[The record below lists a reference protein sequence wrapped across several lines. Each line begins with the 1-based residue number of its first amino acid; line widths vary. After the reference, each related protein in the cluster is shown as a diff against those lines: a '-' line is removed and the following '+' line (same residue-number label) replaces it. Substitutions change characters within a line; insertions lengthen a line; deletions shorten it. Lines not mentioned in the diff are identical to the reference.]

1 MWFFKINAQDVIEVI
16 LNALRGVFA
25 WLCEII
31 YPWIAKSYDLFIE
44 LGRKVYSDDF
54 TVIYDKISLIIGIF
68 MVFRVIFWLIES
80 LVNPDA
86 MSDKEKSPQKII
98 IKILVSVI
106 LLATTPK
113 IFNAAFYVQ
122 DKILE
127 SNIIENIISTGQGVG
142 DTTVGKYLSAELFVN
157 FYTPELNERGEVMN
171 NTCVIDYTQ
180 YEGDGFIYNE
190 LYQHGELKSLTN
202 YCLTEKGVINPSADK
217 KNQKEAFVINFNGL
231 FAVAVGGFVL
241 WMIIMYCISLGTR
254 YVQLIY
260 LQVIAPIPIMCNIA
274 PGKDNMFSKWI
285 KQCTTTYLDLFI
297 RIAIINFVM
306 LLCSIILSNDSGA
319 VASFNNTN
327 GWIQVFLVLG
337 LLTFAKK
344 APDLIQELLP
354 KSLTKASG
362 DFGLSFKKRAENMV
376 GGKYIGKGYEKATGL
391 LKSAGKMPFSYL
403 ASVPK
408 NIITGV
414 DSYKNGKGFWN
425 GYYKNPG
432 KLGQWWNKQRETLTP
447 ESYKAHKLEI
457 EGRENVNSIDT
468 KWHKGKD
475 LATKMTGAGI
485 SGVDESGN
493 RIIKWQDAFNGT
505 DSAKSNYNIFK
516 SEKFRNSKM
525 AVDRASENE
534 KRLRYLQQELMASGT
549 VPEGGAKVRLINSD
563 GSWYTETITSVED
576 VTKKYDKA
584 QKTLKGAEEVHAEIS
599 KQEQGD
605 AAIESALKFYK
616 NNEVNPANPNETH
629 GGGASSI
636 QPQDTPQ
643 PQQPISPPNEEPT
656 APPEGYEGFD
666 PMTDYYDNGETDDES
681 DDDIEDFYDDIY
693 SQQSEQDDDE

>member
-1 MWFFKINAQDVIEVI
+1 MWFLKINAQDVIEVI

-202 YCLTEKGVINPSADK
+202 YCLTEKGVINPDADK

-391 LKSAGKMPFSYL
+391 LKSAGKMPFSAL

-425 GYYKNPG
+425 GYHKNPG

-447 ESYKAHKLEI
+447 ESYKAYKERR
-457 EGRENVNSIDT
+457 EGRENVTAIDS
-468 KWHKGKD
+468 KWH
-475 LATKMTGAGI
+475 AGEKHRKTMEKYLP
-485 SGVDESGN
+485 SNVSW
-493 RIIKWQDAFNGT
+493 KDAFDGDNE
-505 DSAKSNYNIFK
+505 SNYKIFK
-516 SEKFRNSKM
+516 NEKFRKSKI
-525 AVDRASENE
+525 AADKASENE
-534 KRLRYLQQELMASGT
+534 KRLRYLQQELMATGMPADGRP
-549 VPEGGAKVRLINSD
+549 VILDLIGEGPV
-563 GSWYTETITSVED
+563 TITSIED
-576 VTKKYDKA
+576 ITKRLDKA

-599 KQEQGD
+599 KQAQED
-605 AAIESALKFYK
+605 AAIEAALKFYK
-616 NNEVNPANPNETH
+616 NNEVNPANPEETH
-629 GGGASSI
+629 NGGTSTN
-636 QPQDTPQ
+636 QPQNP
-643 PQQPISPPNEEPT
+643 PQQPTQPRGEEPPAPEEEPT
-656 APPEGYEGFD
+656 ETPAPS
-666 PMTDYYDNGETDDES
+666 DEN
-681 DDDIEDFYDDIY
+681 DDDDDDWEDIY
-693 SQQSEQDDDE
+693 